1 MTAATQIPQALIAA
15 YRASGAFPDNRTA
28 YPNAQFNPPAVSEPW
43 AALWNMPVDNTE
55 FTVNT
60 ADEYTGLLQ
69 IDLNYPRNTGEGA
82 ALSKASQIAATFRR
96 GTRMFTDDGYIQITG
111 CTTSQGFESN
121 GWWKIPVTIQ
131 YRGFYRRT

>member
-1 MTAATQIPQALIAA
+1 MTAISQIPQALIAA
-15 YRASGAFPDNRTA
+15 YRGAALFPDSRTA
-28 YPNAQFNPPAVSEPW
+28 YANAQFNPPAVSEPW
-43 AALWNMPVDNTE
+43 AALWNLPVDNAE

-82 ALSKASQIAATFRR
+82 ALSKASQVAALFRR
-96 GTRMFTDDGYIQITG
+96 GTRLFTDDGHIQITG
-111 CTTSQGFESN
+111 CTTSQGSEVN
-121 GWWKIPVTIQ
+121 GWWRTPVTVR